1 MGEKVFGSWN
11 KTCTTRMNVVLMDL
25 ESQNIPSC
33 KGPIRIIDSNSCF
46 HKGTL
51 NNQAMYLSRCFLS
64 SIKFSATTTA
74 LGTPEV
80 PCPLPS
86 GEEPQGDTQPDLLL
100 IQASV

>member
-11 KTCTTRMNVVLMDL
+11 KTCTTRMGVVLMDL

-64 SIKFSATTTA
+64 SIKFSAKTTA